1 MTAEERLLLAATQI
15 YLRCHAGVIFADLGR
30 LLQFVVDFGA
40 DPGVGRRVEQ
50 LLVGQLGGL
59 PVAQPLRLR
68 DPFAQHDGRELA
80 EALLLDSPV
89 GGDGLQV
96 NEAAVAEVAQLAQ
109 RAEVARHV
117 GPHLADLRI
126 AQQLEQRGGQRNPV
140 EAEEVAAL
148 GGGEL
153 EQRDAEGH
161 SLAERGAR
169 LGVES
174 DDGMGC
180 QICAGFGN
188 LLLPLDDADFA
199 LIFDGRQRRG
209 LFVADFGLECIR
221 LLHRTINSYKV
232 TEINRNIGNCG
243 PEIGAAFR
251 AGLAAGLAAGR

>member
-1 MTAEERLLLAATQI
+1 MRGLFF
-15 YLRCHAGVIFADLGR
+15 AGSGR

-180 QICAGFGN
+180 QICAGFEN

-232 TEINRNIGNCG
+232 REINRNIGNCG